1 MKLLSTF
8 VSVVALAATCVS
20 AAPQSRPV
28 SSISNR
34 NPFAGHNLYVL
45 SNSTLQI
52 FVISPREKNTSSF
65 VSPVYREQ
73 IQREI
78 RDLRRNREFELA
90 RKAAV
95 VANSK

>member
-1 MKLLSTF
+1 M
-8 VSVVALAATCVS
+8 S

-28 SSISNR
+28 SSISDR
-34 NPFAGHNLYVL
+34 NPFASHNLYVL
-45 SNSTLQI
+45 SNSALSI
-52 FVISPREKNTSSF
+52 FVISPRKKTSSF

-73 IQREI
+73 IQKEI